1 MRRFYC
7 NTKNDHT
14 EVILKKLEGNTLPK
28 NVIIIA
34 GPNGSGKTT
43 FVSEYLRDSESLVY
57 ISADA
62 IAERLVSRPEEM
74 DSVKVQAGRLFIQ
87 EIQGLIQA
95 GTDFIV
101 EVTLAGKGFARTISQ
116 LKSTGYMVTIV
127 FIFLKSPETSVARV
141 RNRVQAGGHHVPTKD
156 VIRRFYR
163 SKHNFWYI
171 YKEMVDV
178 WHLFYNS
185 GEHPL
190 EIASGEGDRFTVINN
205 DFFELFM
212 RDIRNG
218 GA

>member
-1 MRRFYC
+1 MS
-7 NTKNDHT
+7 
-14 EVILKKLEGNTLPK
+14 K
-28 NVIIIA
+28 NVMVIA

-43 FVSEYLRDSESLVY
+43 FVSEYLRDSETSVY

-74 DSVKVQAGRLFIQ
+74 GSVKIQAGRLFIR
-87 EIQGLIQA
+87 EIQGLIQS

-101 EVTLAGKGFARTISQ
+101 EVTLAGKGFVRTISQ
-116 LKSTGYMVTIV
+116 LKRAGYTVTIV

-141 RNRVQAGGHHVPTKD
+141 RNRVEAGGHHVPTED
-156 VIRRFYR
+156 VVRRFYR
-163 SKHNFWYI
+163 SKYNFWHTYRNLAD
-171 YKEMVDV
+171 E

-185 GEHPL
+185 AEHPQ
-190 EIASGEGDRFTVINN
+190 EVASGEGDEVTVINN

-218 GA
+218 GT

>member
-1 MRRFYC
+1 MA
-7 NTKNDHT
+7 
-14 EVILKKLEGNTLPK
+14 K
-28 NVIIIA
+28 NVIVVA

-43 FVSEYLRDSESLVY
+43 FVSQYLSTLEVSVY

-62 IAERLVSRPEEM
+62 IAERLVSRPEDM
-74 DSVKVQAGRLFIQ
+74 GSVKIQAGRLFIK
-87 EIQGLIQA
+87 EIQELIES

-116 LKSTGYMVTIV
+116 LKRAGYTVTIV

-141 RNRVQAGGHHVPTKD
+141 RNRVSAGGHHVPTED

-163 SKHNFWYI
+163 SKYNFWYT
-171 YKEMVDV
+171 YRNLVNE

-185 GEHPL
+185 AEYPQ
-190 EIASGEGDRFTVINN
+190 EVASGEGDRFTVINN
-205 DFFELFM
+205 ELFEIFM